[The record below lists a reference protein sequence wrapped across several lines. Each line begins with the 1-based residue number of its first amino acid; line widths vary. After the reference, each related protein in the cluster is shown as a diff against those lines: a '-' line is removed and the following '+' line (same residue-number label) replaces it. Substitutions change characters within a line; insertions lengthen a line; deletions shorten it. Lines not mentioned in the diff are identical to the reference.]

1 MKMQNVQN
9 SKESQNI
16 FKNIELTGEK
26 FKQEFQ
32 ELAVKSQMAMNSQMN
47 TSKFEASYALSVSK
61 KQRVQTMTEVKGIR
75 NELWQESL
83 KKANGNVNGASE
95 IYEKLCAFP

>member
-1 MKMQNVQN
+1 MQNIQN
-9 SKESQNI
+9 TRESQNI

-83 KKANGNVNGASE
+83 KKANGKIIGASE
-95 IYEKLCAFP
+95 VYDKLCAFP

>member
-1 MKMQNVQN
+1 MQNIQN
-9 SKESQNI
+9 TRESQNI
-16 FKNIELTGEK
+16 FKNIDLTGEK

-32 ELAVKSQMAMNSQMN
+32 ELAVKAHMAMNSQMN
-47 TSKFEASYALSVSK
+47 TSKFEASYALSVNK
-61 KQRVQTMTEVKGIR
+61 KQRIQTMTQVKEIR

>member
-1 MKMQNVQN
+1 MQNIKNQ
-9 SKESQNI
+9 ESQNI

-32 ELAVKSQMAMNSQMN
+32 ELAVKAQMAMNSQMN

-61 KQRVQTMTEVKGIR
+61 KQRVQTMNEVKEVR
-75 NELWQESL
+75 NELWQEAL
-83 KKANGNVNGASE
+83 KKSNGNINDASE
-95 IYEKLCAFP
+95 IYERLCAFP

>member
-1 MKMQNVQN
+1 MQDIKDQ
-9 SKESQNI
+9 ESENI

-32 ELAVKSQMAMNSQMN
+32 ELAVKAQMAMNSQMN

-61 KQRVQTMTEVKGIR
+61 KQRMQTMTEVKEVR

-83 KKANGNVNGASE
+83 KKPMEMLAMLPKFMRSSALFHE
-95 IYEKLCAFP
+95 

>member
-1 MKMQNVQN
+1 MKMQNIQN
-9 SKESQNI
+9 TRESQNI

-32 ELAVKSQMAMNSQMN
+32 KLAVKAQMTMSSQIN

-61 KQRVQTMTEVKGIR
+61 KQRIQTMNEVREIR
-75 NELWQESL
+75 NELWQDSL
-83 KKANGNVNGASE
+83 KKTNNNVNDASE
-95 IYEKLCAFP
+95 IYGKLCVFP

>member
-1 MKMQNVQN
+1 MTIQIQNTR
-9 SKESQNI
+9 ESRNI

-32 ELAVKSQMAMNSQMN
+32 ELAVKAKRTMNSQMN
-47 TSKFEASYALSVSK
+47 TLKFEASYALSVSK
-61 KQRVQTMTEVKGIR
+61 KQRMQTIAEIKEVR
-75 NELWQESL
+75 NELWQKSL
-83 KKANGNVNGASE
+83 KKAKGNVNDAFE

>member
-1 MKMQNVQN
+1 MKMQNIQN
-9 SKESQNI
+9 TRESQNI
-16 FKNIELTGEK
+16 FKNIDLTGEK

-32 ELAVKSQMAMNSQMN
+32 ELAVKAQMAMNSQMN
-47 TSKFEASYALSVSK
+47 TSKFEASYALFVSK
-61 KQRVQTMTEVKGIR
+61 EQRLQTMVEVKEIK

-83 KKANGNVNGASE
+83 KKANGNLNDASE